1 LIGGKGSAV
10 LKELKVFLADESEP
24 IRQQLERAL
33 SLVDGCKLVGAASGG
48 SDAIELIRS
57 LQPDVVVLDTSTS
70 HREGIRVLREIRKEA
85 PVAQIIIFTADPSV
99 VLQEVCLEAGAD
111 FYLHKTQIQDLI
123 DILSV
128 QLGEQ
133 TP

>member
-1 LIGGKGSAV
+1 MPSNLYV
-10 LKELKVFLADESEP
+10 PF
-24 IRQQLERAL
+24 
-33 SLVDGCKLVGAASGG
+33 SLTWWYWTFRCLTEKAFAFS
-48 SDAIELIRS
+48 
-57 LQPDVVVLDTSTS
+57 
-70 HREGIRVLREIRKEA
+70 EIRKEV

-111 FYLHKTQIQDLI
+111 FYLHKTQIQDLL

-128 QLGEQ
+128 QLGES